1 VGFRLLVLPLAAL
14 LVAAC
19 TSGGSPGPPTQPNP
33 SGPVRSSPASA
44 ASWPLFGY
52 DAARSNTFDGDPGI
66 AARDLGQLRREQ
78 VELPGTADSSPIYV
92 RGRLLV
98 TTSYG
103 KVAAIDPSTGSLDW
117 TFVPDGIQSWEG
129 TSQITQSSPAA
140 DPEEGYVY
148 SYSPDGKLHKLSIGD
163 GHELR
168 SEGWPAVLTRDP
180 VHEKVAPALNLVDD
194 MVLVATGGYFGDA
207 PPYQGHVVAVDRRS
221 GRLVNVFNTLCSDR
235 EGLLDPASCP
245 ESGSAV
251 WGRGG
256 VVVDPES
263 GNLLVATGDGEWDGT
278 AYWGDSVLVLSPD
291 AGELYA
297 SYTPDNE
304 QALDDG
310 DVDLASGS
318 PAVVPPH
325 FVVQGGKD
333 GLVRLLDLGKLGRGA
348 QGHEA
353 DVVDAPGGEGVFTAP
368 AVWRTSSATWIFIAN
383 AAGTAGYVLGDST
396 LDQRWEAAT
405 PGTSPVLAGG
415 LLYVY
420 DPGGSGLHV
429 YDPRTGQELGVLPAG
444 RGHWNSPIVVDGV
457 IALPE
462 GDANDQYTRGILNI
476 YRLP

>member
-1 VGFRLLVLPLAAL
+1 MCFRLLVLPLAAL

-19 TSGGSPGPPTQPNP
+19 TSGGSPGPATQPTP
-33 SGPVRSSPASA
+33 PGPVRSSPASA

-52 DAARSNTFDGDPGI
+52 DAARSNTFDGDTGI

-117 TFVPDGIQSWEG
+117 TFVPDGIQGWEG
-129 TSQITQSSPAA
+129 ASQITQSSPAA
-140 DPEEGYVY
+140 DPEEG
-148 SYSPDGKLHKLSIGD
+148 D
-163 GHELR
+163 
-168 SEGWPAVLTRDP
+168 
-180 VHEKVAPALNLVDD
+180 NL
-194 MVLVATGGYFGDA
+194 VLVATGGYFGDV

-221 GRLVNVFNTLCSDR
+221 GRLANVFNTLCSAR

-263 GNLLVATGDGEWDGT
+263 GNLLVATGDGEWDGST
-278 AYWGDSVLVLSPD
+278 YWGDSVLVLSPD

-310 DVDLASGS
+310 DVDLASSS

-333 GLVRLLDLGKLGRGA
+333 GLVRLLDLGKLGRGV

-353 DVVDAPGGEGVFTAP
+353 DVVDAPGGKGVFTAP
-368 AVWRTSSATWIFIAN
+368 AVWRTSTATWIFLAN
-383 AAGTAGYVLGDST
+383 AAGTAGYVLEDST
-396 LDQRWEAAT
+396 LDQRWETAT

-429 YDPRTGQELGVLPAG
+429 YDPRTGHELGVLPAG

-457 IALPE
+457 VALPE
-462 GDANDQYTRGILNI
+462 GNANDQHTRGTLNI

>member
-1 VGFRLLVLPLAAL
+1 M
-14 LVAAC
+14 
-19 TSGGSPGPPTQPNP
+19 TSVS
-33 SGPVRSSPASA
+33 
-44 ASWPLFGY
+44 SWPLFGY
-52 DAARSNTFDGDPGI
+52 DPGRGNVFYGNTGI
-66 AARDLGQLRREQ
+66 AARDIGHLRRAQ
-78 VELPGTADSSPIYV
+78 VALPGTADSSPIYV
-92 RGRLLV
+92 RGRLVV

-103 KVAAIDPSTGSLDW
+103 KVAAIDARTGTLDW
-117 TFVPDGIQSWEG
+117 TFVPDRIESWEG

-140 DPEEGYVY
+140 DPEGRYVY

-163 GHELR
+163 GHEVR

-180 VHEKVAPALNLVDD
+180 VHEKVAPALNLVEDL
-194 MVLVATGGYFGDA
+194 VLVATGGYVGDA

-245 ESGSAV
+245 QSGSAV

-263 GNLLVATGDGEWDGT
+263 GNLLVATGDGEFDGST
-278 AYWGDSVLVLSPD
+278 YWGDSVLVLSPD

-297 SYTPDNE
+297 SYTPDDE
-304 QALDDG
+304 QALDSG

-333 GLVRLLDLGKLGRGA
+333 GLVRVLDLSKLGRGEK
-348 QGHEA
+348 GHEA
-353 DVVDAPGGEGVFTAP
+353 QVVDAPGARGVFTAP
-368 AVWRTSSATWIFIAN
+368 VVWRSGSAVWVFIATS
-383 AAGTAGYVLGDST
+383 AGTAAYVFNDGA
-396 LDQRWEAAT
+396 LDQRWEIQT

-429 YDPRTGQELGVLPAG
+429 YDPRTGDELGVLPAG
-444 RGHWNSPIVVDGV
+444 RGHWNSPIVLDGIV
-457 IALPE
+457 ALPE
-462 GDANDQYTRGILNI
+462 GDANDRRTTGLLDL

>member
-1 VGFRLLVLPLAAL
+1 M
-14 LVAAC
+14 
-19 TSGGSPGPPTQPNP
+19 TSVS
-33 SGPVRSSPASA
+33 
-44 ASWPLFGY
+44 SWPLFGY
-52 DAARSNTFDGDPGI
+52 DPGRGNVFYGNTGI
-66 AARDLGQLRREQ
+66 AARDIGHLRRAQ
-78 VELPGTADSSPIYV
+78 VALPGTADSSPIYV
-92 RGRLLV
+92 RGRLVV

-103 KVAAIDPSTGSLDW
+103 KVAAIDARTGTLDW
-117 TFVPDGIQSWEG
+117 TFVPDRIECWEG

-140 DPEEGYVY
+140 DPEGRYVY

-163 GHELR
+163 GHEVR

-180 VHEKVAPALNLVDD
+180 VHEKVAPALNLVEDL
-194 MVLVATGGYFGDA
+194 VLVATGGYVGDA

-245 ESGSAV
+245 QSGSAV

-263 GNLLVATGDGEWDGT
+263 GNLLVATGDGEFDGST
-278 AYWGDSVLVLSPD
+278 YWGDSVLVLSPD

-297 SYTPDNE
+297 SYTPEDE
-304 QALDDG
+304 QALDSG

-333 GLVRLLDLGKLGRGA
+333 GLVRVLDLSKLGRGEK
-348 QGHEA
+348 GHEA
-353 DVVDAPGGEGVFTAP
+353 QVVDAPGARGVFTAP
-368 AVWRTSSATWIFIAN
+368 VVWRSGSAVWVFIATS
-383 AAGTAGYVLGDST
+383 AGTAAYVFNDGA
-396 LDQRWEAAT
+396 LDQRWEIQT

-429 YDPRTGQELGVLPAG
+429 YDPRTGDELGVLPAG
-444 RGHWNSPIVVDGV
+444 RGHWNSPIVLDGIV
-457 IALPE
+457 ALPE
-462 GDANDQYTRGILNI
+462 GDANDRRTTGLLDL